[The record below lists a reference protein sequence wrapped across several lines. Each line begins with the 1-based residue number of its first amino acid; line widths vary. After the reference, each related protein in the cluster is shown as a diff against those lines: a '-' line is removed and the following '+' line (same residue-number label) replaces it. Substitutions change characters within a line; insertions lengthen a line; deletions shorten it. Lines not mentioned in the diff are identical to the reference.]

1 MSACSH
7 QEVRCLN
14 QFELIRKY
22 QCTGCGVVM
31 MCMCDEH
38 IGRQSLP
45 HQLSEGSELE
55 TRRRYAV
62 TGGFVANVCDA
73 CRGLEIQAHP
83 VASIHGRT
91 SKIKRYYWREL
102 AFREMD
108 LFAEWATGRGLSPMD
123 AAGPDAIEAH
133 KRFRQQALAE
143 IKALHRDRPKYTFAS
158 ESQTEVL
165 RECSVTVLELDAI
178 YLRETG
184 SKKAKLLFDDAPV
197 TAEEYVRR
205 HFEATGYSV
214 LDLESRPFHALFG
227 IYMWLLVQ
235 DAADPN
241 VRLVGFGDRNAFET
255 GEGGRKIWTHL
266 PEDFGTPGYSVRRA
280 EAIDEH
286 LTRDMSE
293 EGELEWLFDYWLPYS
308 ADLRQYLWAHRAE
321 DVAKARSLIS
331 ILSADRILQILRYLV
346 DDYWGRYLG
355 WPDLLIYR
363 GAEYRMVEVKSS
375 SDKLSDDQKR
385 WIRDNHEILK
395 LPFELVKLR
404 KKEVR
409 DLD

>member
-1 MSACSH
+1 MSTCSH

-22 QCTGCGVVM
+22 QCADCGVVM
-31 MCMCDEH
+31 MCLCDERV
-38 IGRQSLP
+38 GRKSLP

-73 CRGLEIQAHP
+73 CRGLEIEAHP
-83 VASIHGRT
+83 VASIPGRT

-102 AFREMD
+102 AFRELD
-108 LFAEWATGRGLSPMD
+108 LFAAWATGRGLSPVD
-123 AAGPDAIEAH
+123 APGSDAFKARS
-133 KRFRQQALAE
+133 RFRQQALAE
-143 IKALHRDRPKYTFAS
+143 IKALHRDKPKYTFAS
-158 ESQTEVL
+158 ESQIEVL
-165 RECSVTVLELDAI
+165 RECSVAVLDLDAV
-178 YLRETG
+178 YLRDPG
-184 SKKAKLLFDDAPV
+184 SKKAKLLCDDAPV

-214 LDLESRPFHALFG
+214 LELESRPIHALFG

-241 VRLVGFGDRNAFET
+241 VRLVGFGDRNAVET
-255 GEGGRKIWTHL
+255 GEGGREIWTHL
-266 PEDFGTPGYSVRRA
+266 PEDFGTPGYGIRRA
-280 EAIDEH
+280 KAIDEH
-286 LTRDMSE
+286 LALDTS
-293 EGELEWLFDYWLPYS
+293 GGSGLTWLFDYWLSYS
-308 ADLRQYLWAHRAE
+308 ADFRQYLWAHKAE

-331 ILSADRILQILRYLV
+331 ILPTDRIVQILRYLV

-355 WPDLLIYR
+355 WPDLLICR

-375 SDKLSDDQKR
+375 GDKLSDDQKR

-395 LPFELVKLR
+395 LPFELVKLH
-404 KKEVR
+404 KKETR

>member
-22 QCTGCGVVM
+22 RCAGCGVVM
-31 MCMCDEH
+31 MCMCDER

-45 HQLSEGSELE
+45 HQLSEGTEHE

-73 CRGLEIQAHP
+73 CRGLEIQPHP

-108 LFAEWATGRGLSPMD
+108 LFAAWATGRGLSPMD
-123 AAGPDAIEAH
+123 AAGPDAAEAH

-143 IKALHRDRPKYTFAS
+143 IKALHRDRPKYRFAS
-158 ESQTEVL
+158 ESQMEVL
-165 RECSVTVLELDAI
+165 RECSVAVLGLDAV

-184 SKKAKLLFDDAPV
+184 SKKATLLFDDTPV

-205 HFEATGYSV
+205 HFEAIGYSV
-214 LDLESRPFHALFG
+214 LGLESRPFHALFG

-235 DAADPN
+235 DTADPN
-241 VRLVGFGDRNAFET
+241 VRLGPVNT
-255 GEGGRKIWTHL
+255 
-266 PEDFGTPGYSVRRA
+266 Y
-280 EAIDEH
+280 
-286 LTRDMSE
+286 
-293 EGELEWLFDYWLPYS
+293 
-308 ADLRQYLWAHRAE
+308 
-321 DVAKARSLIS
+321 
-331 ILSADRILQILRYLV
+331 LSASKMSTKWMKPMNIT
-346 DDYWGRYLG
+346 
-355 WPDLLIYR
+355 
-363 GAEYRMVEVKSS
+363 SS
-375 SDKLSDDQKR
+375 FSNR
-385 WIRDNHEILK
+385 ENIR
-395 LPFELVKLR
+395 R
-404 KKEVR
+404 
-409 DLD
+409 

>member
-55 TRRRYAV
+55 TRRHYAV

-83 VASIHGRT
+83 VTSIHGRT

-123 AAGPDAIEAH
+123 AAGADAIEAH

-143 IKALHRDRPKYTFAS
+143 IKMLHRDRPKYTFAS

-165 RECSVTVLELDAI
+165 RECSVAVLELDA
-178 YLRETG
+178 YLSEGNRVQEEVG
-184 SKKAKLLFDDAPV
+184 SI
-197 TAEEYVRR
+197 
-205 HFEATGYSV
+205 SV
-214 LDLESRPFHALFG
+214 
-227 IYMWLLVQ
+227 
-235 DAADPN
+235 
-241 VRLVGFGDRNAFET
+241 
-255 GEGGRKIWTHL
+255 
-266 PEDFGTPGYSVRRA
+266 
-280 EAIDEH
+280 
-286 LTRDMSE
+286 
-293 EGELEWLFDYWLPYS
+293 
-308 ADLRQYLWAHRAE
+308 
-321 DVAKARSLIS
+321 
-331 ILSADRILQILRYLV
+331 
-346 DDYWGRYLG
+346 
-355 WPDLLIYR
+355 
-363 GAEYRMVEVKSS
+363 
-375 SDKLSDDQKR
+375 
-385 WIRDNHEILK
+385 
-395 LPFELVKLR
+395 
-404 KKEVR
+404 
-409 DLD
+409 